1 VADLMRKRR
10 KESNIKTDTKENKKK
25 IKTVFR
31 TAGHRWKNDRHT
43 ENNRNKFSNN
53 KRREL
58 K

>member
-1 VADLMRKRR
+1 MRKRR
-10 KESNIKTDTKENKKK
+10 KESNTKTKENKKK
-25 IKTVFR
+25 IKTVFL
-31 TAGHRWKNDRHT
+31 TAGHRWKNDRQT